1 MASKSKEYFSY
12 LVLEFLLDSLW
23 ILEEALSLQMTNFHL
38 NNIQVYVQTQMY
50 YMFFIKL
57 ITFSDTFTVFLHFSL
72 FLYLSSSSPLVSPP
86 LYTDWSSQ
94 ITWILLLYLH
104 YSPIYHRILKTP
116 IHDIRQLNYQRFCY
130 ILGPL

>member
-94 ITWILLLYLH
+94 IT
-104 YSPIYHRILKTP
+104 
-116 IHDIRQLNYQRFCY
+116 
-130 ILGPL
+130 